1 MENSLGKA
9 IERLKRQAEMLN
21 EPLEELKMLQLRM
34 GEETERF
41 LALLAHAAGGHSLS
55 FSWGPLGCDIRKGA
69 NGTVCD
75 CDVQYEDEE
84 FEDFLKKQSFDR
96 ETAVRVFILSN
107 REEIIEACT
116 GALEEQRRLL
126 MENIEHIYSL
136 IE

>member
-1 MENSLGKA
+1 MEHSLSESM
-9 IERLKRQAEMLN
+9 ERLKKQAELLR
-21 EPLEELKMLQLRM
+21 EPLEELQTLRHRM

-41 LALLAHAAGGHSLS
+41 LSSLVLAAGGHPLG
-55 FSWGPLGCDIRKGA
+55 FSWGPLGCVIRKGA

-75 CDVQYEDEE
+75 CHVEEGDEE
-84 FEDFLKKQSFDR
+84 FEEFLKNQAFDR
-96 ETAVRVFILSN
+96 ETAIRVFTLSH

-126 MENIEHIYSL
+126 MENIEHIQTL